1 MVRRQQRFLS
11 LFLCALATVAC
22 GGGKV
27 SEFPSPRPAAVTISP
42 SGATVTVGSNQQ
54 FVATVGAVVWSV
66 NGFPGG
72 NAAFGTIDATGMYQA
87 PAVPPQP
94 QNVATVRATSVANAG
109 VFGTAT
115 VTVVNPTPQV
125 DMLSPS
131 TAVAGYDLEVTMG
144 GSGFAVQSVVMLA
157 GQPLTTTLVSQV
169 RLTATV
175 PANLLGS
182 PGSLALSVSN
192 PAPGGGTS
200 ATKSLL
206 VLSEGMVTPTDHPQV
221 ARYSLQTP
229 EGSEV
234 EIEFGFDES
243 NGLRTWTQPAPAG
256 GGQVD
261 ILVAGMRAFSTYNL
275 RAVVELADGVL
286 HHDRNHSF
294 TTGGPPLGYIPPM
307 NVSQPSGL
315 TPNPG
320 VELVHIVQQPVG
332 SRIFVIDLEGNV
344 LWFYEY
350 EESLGIPTAFTV
362 LPNGN
367 FLAVFRSS
375 QASLAREIDLT
386 GNIVREVTREEVNQA
401 LVAHGYEPLAQV
413 SFHHDALVSPNG
425 NFLLI
430 TNYRKEMMVD
440 GQLINVLGDAVVE
453 IDDELNPVWVWSAFD
468 HLDINRHPLGW
479 FDPRWNWNHTNAIL
493 YSQADRNLILSMN
506 NQVWILKLDYQ
517 DGLGSGK
524 VLWRLGW
531 QGDFTLL
538 NGTVRDFAFSQHGPS
553 LVEDRAGFFPLAVFD
568 NGDARVLDDSGTMCG
583 PETEPCYS
591 RAVIFELDENLRTAR
606 VAWEQRSPAL
616 SPILGNAQVLPNG
629 NVEYVVGTTNDELGA
644 LVQEVT
650 QEQDPKVV
658 WKLFLPESLV
668 YRARRLPSLYPGV
681 QW

>member
-1 MVRRQQRFLS
+1 
-11 LFLCALATVAC
+11 
-22 GGGKV
+22 
-27 SEFPSPRPAAVTISP
+27 
-42 SGATVTVGSNQQ
+42 
-54 FVATVGAVVWSV
+54 
-66 NGFPGG
+66 
-72 NAAFGTIDATGMYQA
+72 
-87 PAVPPQP
+87 
-94 QNVATVRATSVANAG
+94 
-109 VFGTAT
+109 
-115 VTVVNPTPQV
+115 
-125 DMLSPS
+125 
-131 TAVAGYDLEVTMG
+131 
-144 GSGFAVQSVVMLA
+144 
-157 GQPLTTTLVSQV
+157 
-169 RLTATV
+169 
-175 PANLLGS
+175 
-182 PGSLALSVSN
+182 
-192 PAPGGGTS
+192 
-200 ATKSLL
+200 
-206 VLSEGMVTPTDHPQV
+206 
-221 ARYSLQTP
+221 
-229 EGSEV
+229 
-234 EIEFGFDES
+234 
-243 NGLRTWTQPAPAG
+243 
-256 GGQVD
+256 
-261 ILVAGMRAFSTYNL
+261 
-275 RAVVELADGVL
+275 
-286 HHDRNHSF
+286 
-294 TTGGPPLGYIPPM
+294 M

-350 EESLGIPTAFTV
+350 DESLGIPTAFTV

-375 QASLAREIDLT
+375 QASLAREIDLV

-440 GQLINVLGDAVVE
+440 GVLINVLGDAVVE
-453 IDDELNPVWVWSAFD
+453 IDDELKPVWVWSAFD
-468 HLDINRHPLGW
+468 HLDINRHPLSW